1 MPAALVTIAIS
12 ALMPAQR
19 RIASTRDAPQPLT
32 ESTPRTRRR
41 SSRTPTPNRDILVKF
56 CRNLIHASRSRQR
69 DPPTATPF
77 A

>member
-1 MPAALVTIAIS
+1 MLAALVTIAIS

-41 SSRTPTPNRDILVKF
+41 SSPTPNRDILVKL

-69 DPPTATPF
+69 DPPTATLF

>member
-1 MPAALVTIAIS
+1 MLAALVTIAIS

-41 SSRTPTPNRDILVKF
+41 SSLTPNRDILVKL